1 MLSFPSTRNAWRL
14 DIVSILAVLGENNIK
29 FNAHLINLSWTCLL
43 PRLLPAPQG
52 LLSERMKILPY
63 EEDVT
68 VYSPTTGTNRSGLNY
83 FANLLHGDGSK
94 LPPHTTRELK
104 ISRTGKS
111 TEGRFKNTTG
121 FKLKVFGPLNIIA
134 VSSSFASLGLLIWA
148 IQIHDGVATI
158 GIILMSLA
166 APFLC
171 IGTRWSLASPDL
183 RHANQFGPP
192 ADVVIRN
199 REGTFTIVRC
209 TDEVARALYFTP
221 EQRIYAVENWVGI
234 ATGGIVGGLT
244 LMAAI
249 VLFGNCTWT
258 MQLALGVTYALLNV
272 AYWFAAVLTIRDPGL
287 AWDCSWLKVEEV
299 GRLSTRAENESAAN
313 ESTKHRPTENEN
325 ATTEPAITNIGM
337 DHFHSFE
344 LGLFY
349 AIRLLRSTK
358 WIRETGAVPRTE
370 AWDEWLHVADMHMDD
385 ANWDAKKAAVA
396 ARKEMRDSMISV

>member
-1 MLSFPSTRNAWRL
+1 MLEFPNTRNAWRL

-83 FANLLHGDGSK
+83 FANLLHGDGSR
-94 LPPHTTRELK
+94 LAPYTTRELR
-104 ISRTGKS
+104 ISRATSS
-111 TEGRFKNTTG
+111 TTGRFKGGTGG
-121 FKLKVFGPLNIIA
+121 FKLKTFGPLNVIA
-134 VSSSFASLGLLIWA
+134 VTSCLMSLGLLIWA
-148 IQIHDGVATI
+148 IKIRDGVATI
-158 GIILMSLA
+158 GIVVMSLA

-171 IGTRWSLASPDL
+171 IGTRWSLAPPDL
-183 RHANQFGPP
+183 RHTNQFGPP

-258 MQLALGVTYALLNV
+258 MQLALGVTYAVLNV
-272 AYWFAAVLTIRDPGL
+272 AYWFAAVLTIRDPEM

-299 GRLSTRAENESAAN
+299 GRLSKPAKNEVAVS
-313 ESTKHRPTENEN
+313 
-325 ATTEPAITNIGM
+325 EPGVTDDGM
-337 DHFHSFE
+337 EYSNNFE

-349 AIRLLRSTK
+349 AIRLLRSTR
-358 WIRETGAVPRTE
+358 WVRETGAVPRTE
-370 AWDEWLHVADMHMDD
+370 AWDEWLHLADVHLDD
-385 ANWDAKKAAVA
+385 ANWDAKKAAFT
-396 ARKEMRDSMISV
+396 ARKEASDCLLA

>member
-1 MLSFPSTRNAWRL
+1 MLEFPSARNTWRL

-63 EEDVT
+63 EEDVN
-68 VYSPTTGTNRSGLNY
+68 VYSPTTGTNREGLNY
-83 FANLLHGDGSK
+83 FATLLHGDGSR
-94 LPPHTTRELK
+94 LAPYTTRELR
-104 ISRTGKS
+104 ISRTQSS
-111 TEGRFKNTTG
+111 TTGRFKSSSGG
-121 FKLKVFGPLNIIA
+121 FKLKRFGPLNVIA
-134 VSSSFASLGLLIWA
+134 VISSLMSLGLLIWA
-148 IQIHDGVATI
+148 IQIQDGVATT
-158 GIILMSLA
+158 GIIVMSLA

-171 IGTRWSLASPDL
+171 IGTRWSLSPPNL
-183 RHANQFGPP
+183 RHTNQFGPP

-209 TDEVARALYFTP
+209 TEEVAQALYFTP

-249 VLFGNCTWT
+249 VLFGNCSWT
-258 MQLALGVTYALLNV
+258 MQAALGVTYALLNV
-272 AYWFAAVLTIRDPGL
+272 AYWFAAVLTIRDPEL

-299 GRLSTRAENESAAN
+299 GRLSNLARGE
-313 ESTKHRPTENEN
+313 TEWVEQGVEYSN
-325 ATTEPAITNIGM
+325 
-337 DHFHSFE
+337 SFE

-358 WIRETGAVPRTE
+358 WVRETGAVPRTE
-370 AWDEWLHVADMHMDD
+370 AWDEWLHLADEHLDD
-385 ANWDAKKAAVA
+385 PGWNAKKACGTAIKQA
-396 ARKEMRDSMISV
+396 QENADIP

>member
-1 MLSFPSTRNAWRL
+1 MIQFPSSRNAWRL

-43 PRLLPAPQG
+43 PRLIPAPQG
-52 LLSERMKILPY
+52 LLSERMKTLPY
-63 EEDVT
+63 EEDVN
-68 VYSPTTGTNRSGLNY
+68 VYSPTTGTNREGLNY
-83 FANLLHGDGSK
+83 FANLLHGDGSR
-94 LPPHTTRELK
+94 LPPYTTRELR
-104 ISRTGKS
+104 ISRTQSS
-111 TEGRFKNTTG
+111 TTGRFKSGAAG
-121 FKLKVFGPLNIIA
+121 FKLKTFGPLNIIA
-134 VSSSFASLGLLIWA
+134 VTSCLMSLGLLIWA
-148 IQIHDGVATI
+148 IDIKDGVATI

-171 IGTRWSLASPDL
+171 IGTRWSLDTPNL
-183 RHANQFGPP
+183 RHTNQFGPP

-209 TDEVARALYFTP
+209 TEEVARALYFTP

-258 MQLALGVTYALLNV
+258 MQLALCIAYALLNV
-272 AYWFAAVLTIRDPGL
+272 AYWFAAVLTIRDPEL

-299 GRLSTRAENESAAN
+299 GRISGVGRQGVERTVECSR
-313 ESTKHRPTENEN
+313 
-325 ATTEPAITNIGM
+325 
-337 DHFHSFE
+337 SFE
-344 LGLFY
+344 SGLFY

-358 WIRETGAVPRTE
+358 WVRETGAVPRTD
-370 AWDEWLHVADMHMDD
+370 AWDEWLHLAHEHLDD
-385 ANWDAKKAAVA
+385 VNWDAKKATSTAG
-396 ARKEMRDSMISV
+396 KDSLFA